1 MPESE
6 LIKEE
11 HKDFGISTPT
21 GYPNSNTVIKP
32 ITVIKINKNNPANNA
47 DNESLI
53 NATEV
58 PKINTNEEKLE
69 PKSNYTKKMQ
79 NLNNSRKEEK
89 GSIEVSNSINI
100 SRNQRKSQE
109 LKCTAKTLENNQTTS
124 TDVPKSQRDD
134 IKSEQSTSKRY
145 LSKSLEKNKETKAK
159 HEIDGNLL
167 NKPEHVYKKTKYDDY
182 ITAYKKEISD
192 KRRMS
197 SCNTESKQAV
207 ISNTLSNK
215 TETTDVVHHIKCKKQ
230 KLENEADERNI
241 ITLDSHKSSTSVTP
255 VVTKSSL
262 PLNST
267 NIFGNYSNVINS
279 EGIMKEDYKN
289 EINNKNLECKNL
301 ESVGLNHKNDNEVQ
315 MKSMSISVLKF
326 ENEGSRKLGDENL
339 NVKNT
344 SVNEDRIN
352 SSLITSNTSL
362 NQETLNTDSICQN
375 NSNQTLLVR
384 PVLRK
389 RGRPR
394 KILLTVQK
402 TADISNKESQENLEV
417 LQKMNDI
424 STEETLVHSNRH
436 SEQSYNFSNND
447 GIDDNSSTEG
457 NILNSITI
465 KKSDRP

>member
-6 LIKEE
+6 LIEEE
-11 HKDFGISTPT
+11 HKDFEISTPT
-21 GYPNSNTVIKP
+21 GYPNSNIVIKP

-47 DNESLI
+47 GNESLI

-79 NLNNSRKEEK
+79 NLNNSRRKEK
-89 GSIEVSNSINI
+89 GSTEVSNSINI

-134 IKSEQSTSKRY
+134 IRSEQSTSKRY
-145 LSKSLEKNKETKAK
+145 LSKSLEENKETKAK
-159 HEIDGNLL
+159 HKIDENLL
-167 NKPEHVYKKTKYDDY
+167 NKPEHVYKRIKCDDY
-182 ITAYKKEISD
+182 ITVYKKEISD

-197 SCNTESKQAV
+197 TCNTESKQAI
-207 ISNTLSNK
+207 ISSTLSNK
-215 TETTDVVHHIKCKKQ
+215 TETTDVVRHIKCKKQ

-255 VVTKSSL
+255 VVTKNSL

-267 NIFGNYSNVINS
+267 NTSGNYSNV
-279 EGIMKEDYKN
+279 
-289 EINNKNLECKNL
+289 INNKNLECKNL

-315 MKSMSISVLKF
+315 MKSMSTSVLEF
-326 ENEGSRKLGDENL
+326 ENEGSRKLGDENP

-352 SSLITSNTSL
+352 SSLITSNTLL

-375 NSNQTLLVR
+375 NSNQTLMVA
-384 PVLRK
+384 PVVRK

-424 STEETLVHSNRH
+424 SIEETLVHSNRH

-447 GIDDNSSTEG
+447 GIDDNNSTEG

>member
-1 MPESE
+1 MSESE

-11 HKDFGISTPT
+11 HKDFEISTPT
-21 GYPNSNTVIKP
+21 GYPNSNIVIKP
-32 ITVIKINKNNPANNA
+32 ITVIEMNKNNPASNA
-47 DNESLI
+47 DNENLK

-58 PKINTNEEKLE
+58 PKINTNGEKLE
-69 PKSNYTKKMQ
+69 PKSNHTKEMQ
-79 NLNNSRKEEK
+79 NLNNCRRKEK
-89 GSIEVSNSINI
+89 NSTEVSNSINI
-100 SRNQRKSQE
+100 SRNKRKSQE
-109 LKCTAKTLENNQTTS
+109 LKCTAKILENNQTTS

-134 IKSEQSTSKRY
+134 IRSEQNTSIIY
-145 LSKSLEKNKETKAK
+145 LSKSLEENKETEAK
-159 HEIDGNLL
+159 YEIDGNLL
-167 NKPEHVYKKTKYDDY
+167 NEPEHVYKQTKCDDY
-182 ITAYKKEISD
+182 ITVYKKE
-192 KRRMS
+192 MS
-197 SCNTESKQAV
+197 TCNTESKQAV

-215 TETTDVVHHIKCKKQ
+215 TETTDVARHIKCKKQ

-241 ITLDSHKSSTSVTP
+241 ITLDSHKSSTSITP

-267 NIFGNYSNVINS
+267 NTSENYSNVINS

-301 ESVGLNHKNDNEVQ
+301 ESVRLNHKNDNEVQ
-315 MKSMSISVLKF
+315 MKSMSTSVLEF
-326 ENEGSRKLGDENL
+326 ENKGSRKLGGENL

-344 SVNEDRIN
+344 SINEDRIN
-352 SSLITSNTSL
+352 SSLVTSNTSL

-375 NSNQTLLVR
+375 NSNQTLIVR
-384 PVLRK
+384 PVVRK

-394 KILLTVQK
+394 KILLTVEK
-402 TADISNKESQENLEV
+402 TADISNKESQENLGV

-424 STEETLVHSNRH
+424 SIEETLVHSNRH

-447 GIDDNSSTEG
+447 GIGDNNSTEG
-457 NILNSITI
+457 NIPSSITI

>member
-1 MPESE
+1 MSESE

-11 HKDFGISTPT
+11 HKDFEISTPT
-21 GYPNSNTVIKP
+21 GYPNSNIVIKP
-32 ITVIKINKNNPANNA
+32 ITVIEINKNNPASNA
-47 DNESLI
+47 DNESLK

-69 PKSNYTKKMQ
+69 PKSNHTKEMQ
-79 NLNNSRKEEK
+79 NLNNCKRKEK
-89 GSIEVSNSINI
+89 SSTEVSNSINI
-100 SRNQRKSQE
+100 SRNKRRSKE
-109 LKCTAKTLENNQTTS
+109 LRRTAKTLENNQTTS
-124 TDVPKSQRDD
+124 IDVPKSQRDD
-134 IKSEQSTSKRY
+134 IKSEQSTSIIY
-145 LSKSLEKNKETKAK
+145 LSKSLEENKETETKY
-159 HEIDGNLL
+159 EIDGNLL
-167 NKPEHVYKKTKYDDY
+167 NEPEHVYKQTKCDDY
-182 ITAYKKEISD
+182 ITVYKKE
-192 KRRMS
+192 MS
-197 SCNTESKQAV
+197 TCNTESKQAV

-215 TETTDVVHHIKCKKQ
+215 TETTDVHHIKCKKQ

-255 VVTKSSL
+255 VVTKNSL

-267 NIFGNYSNVINS
+267 NTSGNYSNVINS

-301 ESVGLNHKNDNEVQ
+301 ESVGSNHKNDNEVQ
-315 MKSMSISVLKF
+315 MILMSTSVLKF

-362 NQETLNTDSICQN
+362 NQETLNTDSVCEN
-375 NSNQTLLVR
+375 NSDQTLIVR
-384 PVLRK
+384 PVVRK

-402 TADISNKESQENLEV
+402 TADISNKESQENLGI

-424 STEETLVHSNRH
+424 SIEETLVHSNRH

-447 GIDDNSSTEG
+447 GIGDNNSTEG
-457 NILNSITI
+457 NIPNSITI
-465 KKSDRP
+465 KKK